1 MEVLAVLLKC
11 LKCNGKHIVELTFTL
26 CILGSLPE
34 DVVPFDAASDVSIED
49 QKVEALKRLQGALV
63 NQKAGLAIALLRA
76 AR

>member
-1 MEVLAVLLKC
+1 M
-11 LKCNGKHIVELTFTL
+11 
-26 CILGSLPE
+26 
-34 DVVPFDAASDVSIED
+34 VPFDAASDVSIED